1 MRNYFCGWYMK
12 SQNASGTLALIPAW
26 HVSGGEKS
34 CSLQLITEEGA
45 WKLLFP
51 YDRFQK
57 TKNGLFIDGNWFG
70 RDGVRLDIRTDDVEM
85 VGQLRFGPLTPIR
98 YDIMGPFRYVPYLQ
112 CRHSVFSMAHTVNG
126 HLRINGICYEFTDG
140 LGYMEGDRGRSFP
153 REYLWTQCHFQD
165 GSLMLSVA
173 EIPFL
178 GFCFTGVIGLI
189 HYQGREYRL
198 ATYLGAKVLTIGNGE
213 VTVVQGRRKLS
224 VKLLE
229 KREHPLA
236 APEKGG
242 MCRTIHESAS
252 CKALYCFREGEKTVF
267 SFTSDQASFENEYK
281 QR

>member
-12 SQNASGTLALIPAW
+12 CQNASGTLALIPAW

-57 TKNGLFIDGNWFG
+57 SKNGLFIDGNWFG
-70 RDGVRLDIRTDDVEM
+70 RDGVRLDIRTDDVEI

-112 CRHSVFSMAHTVNG
+112 CRHSIFSMAHTVNG

-173 EIPFL
+173 EIPFP

-198 ATYLGAKVLTIGNGE
+198 ATYLGAKVLAIGNGE
-213 VTVVQGRRKLS
+213 VTVVQGRRKLT

-229 KREHPLA
+229 KREYPLA
-236 APEKGG
+236 APEKGN

-281 QR
+281 QI

>member
-12 SQNASGTLALIPAW
+12 SQNESGTLALIPAW

-57 TKNGLFIDGNWFG
+57 SKNGLFIDGNWFG

-198 ATYLGAKVLTIGNGE
+198 ATYLGAKVLAIGNGE
-213 VTVVQGRRKLS
+213 VTVVQGRRELT
-224 VKLLE
+224 VKLL
-229 KREHPLA
+229 KKGGHPLA
-236 APEKGG
+236 APEKGR

>member
-12 SQNASGTLALIPAW
+12 SQNAIGTLALIPAW

-57 TKNGLFIDGNWFG
+57 SKNGLFIDGNWFG

-178 GFCFTGVIGLI
+178 GFCFTGVIALI

-198 ATYLGAKVLTIGNGE
+198 ATYLGAKVLAGNGE
-213 VTVVQGRRKLS
+213 VTVVQGRRELT
-224 VKLLE
+224 VKLL
-229 KREHPLA
+229 KKGGHPLA
-236 APEKGG
+236 APEKGR

-252 CKALYCFREGEKTVF
+252 CKAQYCFREGEKTVF
-267 SFTSDQASFENEYK
+267 SFTSDQASFENESK
-281 QR
+281 QK

>member
-1 MRNYFCGWYMK
+1 MSNYFCGWYMK
-12 SQNASGTLALIPAW
+12 CQNASGTLALIPAW

-112 CRHSVFSMAHTVNG
+112 CRHSIFSMAHTVNG

-198 ATYLGAKVLTIGNGE
+198 ATYLGAKVLAIGNGE
-213 VTVVQGRRKLS
+213 VTVVQGRRKLT
-224 VKLLE
+224 VKLLKKE
-229 KREHPLA
+229 GHPLA
-236 APEKGG
+236 APEKGS

-281 QR
+281 QI

>member
-12 SQNASGTLALIPAW
+12 SQNASGMLALIPAW

-57 TKNGLFIDGNWFG
+57 SKNGLFIDGNWFG
-70 RDGVRLDIRTDDVEM
+70 RDGVRLDIRTDDVEI

-153 REYLWTQCHFQD
+153 REYLWTQCHFRD

-173 EIPFL
+173 EIPFP

-198 ATYLGAKVLTIGNGE
+198 ATYLGAKVLAIGNGE
-213 VTVVQGRRKLS
+213 VTVVQGRRELT
-224 VKLLE
+224 VKLL
-229 KREHPLA
+229 KKGGYPLA
-236 APEKGG
+236 APEKGS

-252 CKALYCFREGEKTVF
+252 CKAQYCFREGEKTVF

>member
-12 SQNASGTLALIPAW
+12 CQNASGALALIPAW

-57 TKNGLFIDGNWFG
+57 TKTGLFIDGNRFG

-112 CRHSVFSMAHTVNG
+112 CRHSIFSMAHTVNG

-198 ATYLGAKVLTIGNGE
+198 ATYLGAKVLAIGNGE
-213 VTVVQGRRKLS
+213 VTVVQGRRKLT

-229 KREHPLA
+229 KREYPLA
-236 APEKGG
+236 APEKGN

-252 CKALYCFREGEKTVF
+252 CRAQYCFREGEKTVF

-281 QR
+281 QI

>member
-12 SQNASGTLALIPAW
+12 CQNASGTLALIPAW

-57 TKNGLFIDGNWFG
+57 SKNGLFIDGNWFG
-70 RDGVRLDIRTDDVEM
+70 RDGVRLDIRTDDVEI

-126 HLRINGICYEFTDG
+126 HLRINGTCYEFTDG

-173 EIPFL
+173 EIPFP

-198 ATYLGAKVLTIGNGE
+198 ATYLGAKVLAIGNGE
-213 VTVVQGRRKLS
+213 VTVVQGRRKLT

-229 KREHPLA
+229 KREYPLA
-236 APEKGG
+236 APEKGN

-281 QR
+281 QI